1 MRCIK
6 ELSKTLAANM
16 PDETVLIVGSAVCR
30 AAETAVYAPAEDL
43 PGDFEETEPGRS
55 QRSIPLR
62 GQPWRNAG

>member
-43 PGDFEETEPGRS
+43 PGDSEENEPGRS
-55 QRSIPLR
+55 QRSIPLC
-62 GQPWRNAG
+62 GQPWRNAD